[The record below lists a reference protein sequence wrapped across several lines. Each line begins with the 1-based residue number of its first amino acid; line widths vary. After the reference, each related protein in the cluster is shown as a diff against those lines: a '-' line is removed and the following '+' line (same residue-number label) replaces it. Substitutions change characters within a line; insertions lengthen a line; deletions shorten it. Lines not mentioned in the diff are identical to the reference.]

1 MTNVSKSRIKQRG
14 GAEPGT
20 VLHFTVD
27 GEGLHGGSGSYDP
40 DLGWVLSFTDST
52 ELTRCLPNRNL

>member
-1 MTNVSKSRIKQRG
+1 MLNTTNVSKSRIKQRG

-27 GEGLHGGSGSYDP
+27 GGGGSARGERG
-40 DLGWVLSFTDST
+40 LLSRSVVGIVFH
-52 ELTRCLPNRNL
+52 